1 MLIYKKD
8 KIQFRQNAKRQNTN
22 MTKYKVKK
30 YKWNKIEEYR
40 KTDWAKYRHMT
51 QEKKYKNDNIQM
63 KQNIK

>member
-1 MLIYKKD
+1 
-8 KIQFRQNAKRQNTN
+8 

-40 KTDWAKYRHMT
+40 KTDWAKYKHIT

-63 KQNIK
+63 KQNTK